1 VIDAENMN
9 EVKAGYLFLKSILN
23 GEFQGATDI

>member
-1 VIDAENMN
+1 VIDAAGMN
-9 EVKAGYLFLKSILN
+9 EVKAGYLFLKSISG